1 MTELPLALDG
11 WFAHAVYALLV
22 GVGLFVLVDDENLV
36 KKVIGL
42 NILQTGVFLFFIT
55 SAYRVDG
62 RAPLLVGEGPFVN
75 PLPHVL
81 VLTAIVVGVSVTA
94 VALALVVRLY
104 DEYGTL
110 REDVI
115 RELRAEARREA
126 EARAGTE
133 TRSGAETVEGPT

>member
-1 MTELPLALDG
+1 MTELPFALDG
-11 WFAHAVYALLV
+11 WFAHAAYALLV
-22 GVGLFVLVDDENLV
+22 GIGLFVLVDDENLV
-36 KKVIGL
+36 KKVVGL
-42 NILQTGVFLFFIT
+42 NVLQTGVFLFFIT

-62 RAPLLVGEGPFVN
+62 RAPLVVGEGPFVN

-81 VLTAIVVGVSVTA
+81 ILTAIVVGVSVTA

-115 RELRAEARREA
+115 REIRAEARRVSEP
-126 EARAGTE
+126 EPTE
-133 TRSGAETVEGPT
+133 GSP

>member
-22 GVGLFVLVDDENLV
+22 GIGLFVLVDDENLV
-36 KKVIGL
+36 KKVVGL
-42 NILQTGVFLFFIT
+42 NVLQTGVFLFFIT

-62 RAPLLVGEGPFVN
+62 RAPLVVGEGPFVN

-81 VLTAIVVGVSVTA
+81 ILTAIVVGVSVTA

-115 RELRAEARREA
+115 REIRAESRREA
-126 EARAGTE
+126 EAGAGTA
-133 TRSGAETVEGPT
+133 TGTGAETMEGSA